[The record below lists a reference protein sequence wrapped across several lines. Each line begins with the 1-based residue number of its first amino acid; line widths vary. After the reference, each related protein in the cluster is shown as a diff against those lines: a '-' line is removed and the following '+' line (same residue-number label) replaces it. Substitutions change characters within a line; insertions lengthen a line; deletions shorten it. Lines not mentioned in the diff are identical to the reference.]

1 MNTLTIFWAQF
12 LLWFYHYAFQ
22 SHFSIKKGAAAL
34 GIGTESVICIKA
46 DERLVWIVTT
56 EALLHDWTTEKCVS

>member
-1 MNTLTIFWAQF
+1 MWNKNVLWTTKVFSIMSYLQF
-12 LLWFYHYAFQ
+12 LFVSLVCQ

-46 DERLVWIVTT
+46 DER
-56 EALLHDWTTEKCVS
+56 

>member
-1 MNTLTIFWAQF
+1 MHFSALMTDC
-12 LLWFYHYAFQ
+12 AFQ

-46 DERLVWIVTT
+46 DERLVWLITT
-56 EALLHDWTTEKCVS
+56 AP

>member
-1 MNTLTIFWAQF
+1 MQF
-12 LLWFYHYAFQ
+12 SALMTDYDFQ

-46 DERLVWIVTT
+46 DERLVWIITT
-56 EALLHDWTTEKCVS
+56 DALLHDRTLEKCTSYNH